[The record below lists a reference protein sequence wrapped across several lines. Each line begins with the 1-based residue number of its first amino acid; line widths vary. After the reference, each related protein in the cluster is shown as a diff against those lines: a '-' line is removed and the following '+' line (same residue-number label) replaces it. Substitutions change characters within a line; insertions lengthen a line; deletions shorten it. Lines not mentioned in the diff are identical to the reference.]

1 MSAPEAAARRVFITG
16 AGSGLGRALAL
27 KFAAEG
33 WRVAVTDIGH
43 ESADETLALI
53 HAAGGRGLSMVCN
66 VTSEESFIAV
76 VARLKREW
84 GGVDVL
90 INNAGVATGGT
101 VVDSPLA
108 QWNFAWDINVL
119 GCVRGCRTVAPLLIE
134 QGSGHIVNVASFAGF
149 TNAPALAS
157 YSATKA
163 AVISLSET
171 LRFELHAHNVG
182 VSVVCPAFFKT
193 RLMQTSA
200 EQSGGI
206 SNAAPQMER
215 IVQRLMD
222 KASVTAEDVA
232 ADVYDAVQTKRFMI
246 MTHADARRT
255 VLIKRISPELYFKR
269 ALGMTQKFLKKPEP
283 Q

>member
-1 MSAPEAAARRVFITG
+1 MTAAAAASRRVFITG
-16 AGSGLGRALAL
+16 AGSGLGRALSL
-27 KFAAEG
+27 KFASEG
-33 WRVAVTDIGH
+33 FRVAVTDIKP
-43 ESADETLALI
+43 ADAEATLELI
-53 HAAGGRGLSMVCN
+53 RSAGGAGFAMACN
-66 VTSEESFIAV
+66 VASQESFAAV
-76 VARLKREW
+76 ADRLKREW
-84 GGVDVL
+84 QGVDVL

-101 VVDSPLA
+101 VVDSPIA

-119 GCVRGCRTVAPLLIE
+119 GCVRGCQAIVPMLVA
-134 QGSGHIVNVASFAGF
+134 QGSGHVVNVASFAGF

-171 LRFELHAHNVG
+171 LRFELHAQNVG

-193 RLMQTSA
+193 NLMQTSA

-215 IVQRLMD
+215 IVQRLME

-232 ADVYDAVQTKRFMI
+232 ADVFDAVREKRFMV

-269 ALGMTQKFLKKPEP
+269 ALGMTQKFLKRPE
-283 Q
+283 

>member
-1 MSAPEAAARRVFITG
+1 MASSQGAVRRVFITG

-27 KFAAEG
+27 KFAAES
-33 WRVAVTDIGH
+33 WRVAVTDVKH

-53 HAAGGRGLSMVCN
+53 HAAGGQGFSMVCN
-66 VTSEESFIAV
+66 VTSEESFVAV
-76 VARLKREW
+76 VERLQREW
-84 GGVDVL
+84 NGVDVL

-101 VVDSPLA
+101 IVDSPLA

-119 GCVRGCRTVAPLLIE
+119 GCVRGIRAVVPLLVA
-134 QGSGHIVNVASFAGF
+134 QGSGHVVNVASFAGF

-171 LRFELHAHNVG
+171 LRFELHQHNVG

-193 RLMQTSA
+193 NLMQSSA
-200 EQSGGI
+200 EQSGGL

-215 IVQRLMD
+215 IVQRLME

-232 ADVYDAVQTKRFMI
+232 ADVYDAVQMKRFMV

-269 ALGMTQKFLKKPEP
+269 ALGMTQKFLKKPAP
-283 Q
+283 

>member
-1 MSAPEAAARRVFITG
+1 MATALAGRRVFITG

-33 WRVAVTDIGH
+33 WRVAVTDAKPAAA
-43 ESADETLALI
+43 EETLALV
-53 HAAGGRGLSMVCN
+53 AKAGGDGFAMACD
-66 VTSEESFIAV
+66 VTSEAAFAAV
-76 VARLKREW
+76 AEQLRREW
-84 GGVDVL
+84 QGVDVL

-101 VVDSPLA
+101 IVDSPIA

-119 GCVRGCRTVAPLLIE
+119 GCVRGIQAIAPMLVA
-134 QGSGHIVNVASFAGF
+134 QGSGHVVNVASFAGF

-171 LRFELHAHNVG
+171 LRFELHPHGIG

-193 RLMQTSA
+193 NLMQTSA
-200 EQSGGI
+200 EQSGGTA
-206 SNAAPQMER
+206 NAAPQMER
-215 IVQRLMD
+215 IVQRLME

-232 ADVYDAVQTKRFMI
+232 ADVYDAVLNRRFMV

-255 VLIKRISPELYFKR
+255 VLLKRVSPELYFKR
-269 ALGMTQKFLKKPEP
+269 ALGMTQKFLKRPD
-283 Q
+283 

>member
-1 MSAPEAAARRVFITG
+1 MAPVPASDGRRVIITG

-27 KFAAEG
+27 KFAANG
-33 WRVAVTDIGH
+33 WRVAATDLNP
-43 ESADETLALI
+43 ADAEATLSLLRAQ
-53 HAAGGRGLSMVCN
+53 GGDGFAMACN
-66 VTSEESFIAV
+66 VASEADFRAV
-76 VARLKREW
+76 AERLQAEW
-84 GGVDVL
+84 HGVDVL

-101 VVDSPLA
+101 VVDSPIA

-119 GCVRGCRTVAPLLIE
+119 GCVRGCQAIVPMLAA
-134 QGSGHIVNVASFAGF
+134 QGGGHVVNVASFAGF

-171 LRFELHAHNVG
+171 LRFELHAHNIG

-193 RLMQTSA
+193 NLMQTSA
-200 EQSGGI
+200 AQSGGI

-215 IVQRLMD
+215 IVERLMD
-222 KASVTAEDVA
+222 KATVTAEDVA
-232 ADVYDAVQTKRFMI
+232 ADVFDAVLNRRFMI

-269 ALGMTQKFLKKPEP
+269 ALGMTQKFLKRPS
-283 Q
+283 

>member
-1 MSAPEAAARRVFITG
+1 MSASAAATRRVFITG

-33 WRVAVTDIGH
+33 FHVAITDLKQD
-43 ESADETLALI
+43 SAEETLALVRQQ
-53 HAAGGRGLSMVCN
+53 GGEGFAMVCN
-66 VTSEESFIAV
+66 VASEDSFAAV
-76 VARLKREW
+76 VERLKREW
-84 GGVDVL
+84 QGVDVL

-101 VVDSPLA
+101 VVDSPIA
-108 QWNFAWDINVL
+108 QWQFAWDINVL
-119 GCVRGCRTVAPLLIE
+119 GCVRGCKLVAPLLIE

-171 LRFELHAHNVG
+171 LRFELHAQNVG

-193 RLMQTSA
+193 NLMRTSA
-200 EQSGGI
+200 EQSGGL

-222 KASVTAEDVA
+222 KATVTAGDVA
-232 ADVYDAVQTKRFMI
+232 ADVFHAVRSKRFMV

-269 ALGMTQKFLKKPEP
+269 ALAQTQKFLKR
-283 Q
+283 